1 MLRHGLLAIC
11 AGALAACSAP
21 PAPAPQPRTLAQP
34 APQPRVKAPRP
45 EPAPERGTAPP
56 KALPLPPESQELAQY
71 YERVQSGLLAQ
82 GLLRRDGGGSD
93 TPYNRRI
100 LVENF
105 VQIGLFEE
113 YADTGSRLVA
123 RATESRLHRFERP
136 VVLDIEFGDSVAPAI
151 RARDTAAIASYAQ
164 RLARVTRHPIAMARE
179 DGTAGTDGNFTIFIL
194 NEAERRALGPRL
206 QEMVPGI
213 SRSALNEVINLP
225 RSSYCLVF
233 ALDPS
238 NTGSYTRAVAVI
250 RAEHPDLLRLSCI
263 HEEIAQGLG
272 LANDSPTAR
281 PSIFNDDE
289 EFGLLTRHD
298 EQLLRILYDPRMK
311 LGMSTAQARDMAAVI
326 AADFFDENS

>member
-1 MLRHGLLAIC
+1 MLRTGLLVTC
-11 AGALAACSAP
+11 AAALVACAPAPVRVSVPRPPERPAPP
-21 PAPAPQPRTLAQP
+21 PAPPPIKPQP
-34 APQPRVKAPRP
+34 APARLAPVTQTAP
-45 EPAPERGTAPP
+45 LAPESR
-56 KALPLPPESQELAQY
+56 ELARY

-82 GLLRRDGGGSD
+82 GLLRRDGGGAD
-93 TPYNRRI
+93 TPYNKRI

-113 YADTGSRLVA
+113 YADTGGRLVA

-136 VVLDIEFGDSVAPAI
+136 VVMNVEFGATVPPEI
-151 RARDTAAIASYAQ
+151 RARDTAEIARYAR
-164 RLARVTRHPIAMARE
+164 RLARVTNHPISLAE
-179 DGTAGTDGNFTIFIL
+179 EGGNFTVFIL

-206 QEMVPGI
+206 REMVPGI

-238 NTGSYTRAVAVI
+238 NTGSYTQAVAVI
-250 RAEHPDLLRLSCI
+250 RAEHPDLLRRSCI

-272 LANDSPTAR
+272 LSNDSPTAR

-298 EQLLRILYDPRMK
+298 EQLLAILYDPRLK
-311 LGMSTAQARDMAAVI
+311 LGMSTAEARETAAVI
-326 AADFFDENS
+326 AEDFFDENG